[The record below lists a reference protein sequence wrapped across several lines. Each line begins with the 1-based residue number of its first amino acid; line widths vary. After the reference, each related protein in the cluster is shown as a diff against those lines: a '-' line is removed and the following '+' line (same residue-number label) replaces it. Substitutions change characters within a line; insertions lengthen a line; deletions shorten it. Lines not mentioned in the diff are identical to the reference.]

1 MGNHKKNILIAG
13 SSGFIGVNLSQ
24 HLRESGYNVK
34 GLTRSP
40 QVVKK
45 NQDMILWNAESL
57 DINFDADIVINLC
70 GKNITSCFWTQKNK
84 QRLIDSRIKPT
95 HTLVQWMKTQ
105 ATDKKIHFINAS
117 AIGIYPSCSKKQDE
131 DSFANSHHH
140 SFTIDLVNQWEQSA
154 AQAKTLENIIVSCI
168 RLGVVLGEQGG
179 FLKKV
184 IPVFKRG
191 FGCILGN
198 PKSHLSWI
206 HITDVCRAIEHIIS
220 QVEPKDSYN
229 LTAPHPCTQKQFSDT
244 LANAYHR
251 KPLLTIPESILK
263 LAFGDLGKEILCADQ
278 KVYPLHL
285 EEENF
290 TFKHPTI
297 STALQPMCEQNS
309 DTI

>member
-1 MGNHKKNILIAG
+1 M
-13 SSGFIGVNLSQ
+13 NLSQ
-24 HLRESGYNVK
+24 HLRENGYTVK

-40 QVVKK
+40 LVVKK
-45 NQDMILWNAESL
+45 NKDMILWDAKSL
-57 DINFDADIVINLC
+57 DINFDADVVINLC
-70 GKNITSCFWTQKNK
+70 GKNITSCFWTKKNK

-95 HTLVQWMKTQ
+95 NALVQWIKKQ
-105 ATDKKIHFINAS
+105 ATDKKTLLVNAS
-117 AIGIYPSCSKKQDE
+117 AIGIYPSSPKKQDE
-131 DSFANSHHH
+131 DSIVNTHHNL
-140 SFTIDLVNQWEQSA
+140 FTSDLVNRWEKSA
-154 AQAKTLENIIVSCI
+154 AQAKTLKNVKVSCI

-191 FGCILGN
+191 LGCTLGN

-206 HITDVCRAIEHIIS
+206 HITDACRAIEHIIL

-244 LANAYHR
+244 LAKAYHR
-251 KPLLTIPESILK
+251 KPLLTVPEAILK
-263 LAFGDLGKEILCADQ
+263 LVFGDLGKEILCADQ
-278 KVYPLHL
+278 KVYPHHL

-290 TFKHPTI
+290 IFKHPTI